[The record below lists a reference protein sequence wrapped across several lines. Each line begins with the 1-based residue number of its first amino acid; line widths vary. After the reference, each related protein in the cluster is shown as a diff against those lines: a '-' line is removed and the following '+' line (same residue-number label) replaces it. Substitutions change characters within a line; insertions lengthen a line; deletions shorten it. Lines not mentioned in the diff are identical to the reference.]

1 MTTVIDSKEAW
12 TKDDSGQDDSGHA
25 TDEDEEVEL
34 DLKKE
39 DEAEVKR
46 EIVWGNVVK
55 FIILHTLALYGLTLL
70 PSLSLPSWMFLLVTY
85 QYSGAGITAGAH
97 RLWAHRSYKV
107 SNSMSW
113 VFEYI

>member
-70 PSLSLPSWMFLLVTY
+70 PSLSPPSNLLTQVVCPAALV
-85 QYSGAGITAGAH
+85 GDL
-97 RLWAHRSYKV
+97 RVLRWA
-107 SNSMSW
+107 NSCRRR
-113 VFEYI
+113 